1 MYIWLYTPGIFVLF
15 LATTLITTLKR
26 SSCSSAKTSSKLHN
40 FSVLLGAGVSNYG
53 KTVATLQRFIGGKTV
68 FRGPEVRQIS
78 SLKILEAR
86 VEGKLSRGVIDISIK
101 LWRLE
106 GWGEAVHFS
115 TEHQKSTSETNKFST
130 FPNFC
135 QILKVIIYSY
145 LAEDSLVVHLNKVW
159 HIWTV

>member
-15 LATTLITTLKR
+15 LATTFITTLKR
-26 SSCSSAKTSSKLHN
+26 SSCSSAKRRLSCITSVFFWELVFPTMVKLQLH
-40 FSVLLGAGVSNYG
+40 FRGSQGVQ
-53 KTVATLQRFIGGKTV
+53 AV

-86 VEGKLSRGVIDISIK
+86 VEGKLSRGVRDISIK

-135 QILKVIIYSY
+135 
-145 LAEDSLVVHLNKVW
+145 
-159 HIWTV
+159 